1 MRSRRSS
8 RISLRNKFCVFPKCY
23 VGYQCS
29 CIKKKQTDKPQN
41 NTTCVFSEKV
51 GYRVT
56 LAARML
62 QMSAPVAKSVEVLI
76 VSSVRNKFR
85 M

>member
-29 CIKKKQTDKPQN
+29 CIKKGEKNKQTPKQA
-41 NTTCVFSEKV
+41 NTRFSVNKLAIAGV
-51 GYRVT
+51 I
-56 LAARML
+56 LAAPML
-62 QMSAPVAKSVEVLI
+62 QMSAPIAK
-76 VSSVRNKFR
+76 
-85 M
+85 